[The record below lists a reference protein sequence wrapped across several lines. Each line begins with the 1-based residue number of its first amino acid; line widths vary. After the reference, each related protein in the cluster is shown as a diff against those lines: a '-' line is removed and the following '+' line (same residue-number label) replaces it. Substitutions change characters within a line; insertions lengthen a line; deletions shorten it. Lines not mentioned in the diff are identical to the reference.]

1 MDTSKHFTTFLKV
14 DDFAEG
20 ESAEETIAKVEE
32 GKYGLV
38 LTLDSGS
45 QFSLNATNWRTLS
58 KAYGYE
64 SDNWIGKRIELIR
77 GEVPYKGEPVP
88 SLILKTTS
96 PSLSEA
102 ERKLSVKPAPEI
114 DDDIPFS

>member
-1 MDTSKHFTTFLKV
+1 VDTSSYFTTFLKV

-20 ESAEETIAKVEE
+20 ESTEGTITKVEE

-58 KAYGYE
+58 RAYGFE
-64 SDNWIGKRIELIR
+64 SDNWVGKSIELTR
-77 GEVPYKGEPVP
+77 GEMTYKGEQVA
-88 SLILKTTS
+88 SLILKPTS
-96 PSLSEA
+96 SPLSES
-102 ERKLSVKPAPEI
+102 ERKLPVKPEPDI
-114 DDDIPFS
+114 DDDIPFN

>member
-1 MDTSKHFTTFLKV
+1 MDTSSYFTTFLKV

-20 ESAEETIAKVEE
+20 ESMEETITKVEE

-38 LTLDSGS
+38 LTLDGGS

-64 SDNWIGKRIELIR
+64 SDNWIGRRIELTR
-77 GEVPYKGEPVP
+77 GEATYRGEQVP
-88 SLILKTTS
+88 SLILKPKS
-96 PSLSEA
+96 PALSEA
-102 ERKLSVKPAPEI
+102 DRRLPVKPEPDI
-114 DDDIPFS
+114 DSDIPF

>member
-1 MDTSKHFTTFLKV
+1 MDTSSYFTTFLKV

-20 ESAEETIAKVEE
+20 ESTEGTITKVEE

-58 KAYGYE
+58 KAHGYE
-64 SDNWIGKRIELIR
+64 SDDWLGKSIKLTR
-77 GEVPYKGEPVP
+77 GEATYKGEQVP
-88 SLILKTTS
+88 SLILKPTS
-96 PSLSEA
+96 PRLSES
-102 ERKLSVKPAPEI
+102 ERKLLAKAEPDI
-114 DDDIPFS
+114 DDDIPFN